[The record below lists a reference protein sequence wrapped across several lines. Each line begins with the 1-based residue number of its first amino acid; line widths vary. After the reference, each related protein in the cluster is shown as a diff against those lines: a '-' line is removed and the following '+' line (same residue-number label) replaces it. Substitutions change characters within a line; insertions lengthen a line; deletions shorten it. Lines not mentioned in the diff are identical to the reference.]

1 MSEALLFP
9 GQGAQYAG
17 MGQDWAEA
25 HPAARRTLDEANEA
39 LGFALTEAMWGPE
52 PSVDRTD
59 VAQPA
64 ILAVSAAIV
73 AVLEA
78 DHGLVRSEAPLAA
91 GLSLGEYTALWFAG
105 ALELGDALRLV
116 RLRGEAMQDASEAC
130 PSSMVSLMGA
140 TEESA
145 TALAELGSAHGIC
158 QVANLNSPSQIIVS
172 GELAALDAVEAA
184 AKDHGIRRAVRLSV
198 AGAFHSEVMRPA
210 AERLAQ
216 ALASVEVHSPA
227 IPVLSNVT
235 AAPVG
240 GPDEIRDL
248 LARQL
253 TAPVLWERSMRA
265 AGGLG
270 IKSFLEPGPGK
281 VLAGLMRK
289 IDPEAVVRSAATP
302 ADLSA

>member
-9 GQGAQYAG
+9 GQGAQYVG

-25 HPAARRTLDEANEA
+25 HPAARKVLEQADEA
-39 LGFALTEAMWGPE
+39 LGFSLTEAMWGADA
-52 PSVDRTD
+52 SVDRTD

-64 ILAVSAAIV
+64 ILAVSAAVI

-78 DHGLVRSEAPLAA
+78 DHGLVRTSAPLAA

-105 ALELGDALRLV
+105 ALDLGDALRLV
-116 RLRGEAMQDASEAC
+116 RLRGEAMQAASEAC
-130 PSSMVSLMGA
+130 PSGMVSLMGA
-140 TEESA
+140 TEDTA

-172 GELAALDAVEAA
+172 GELAALDAVEGA
-184 AKDHGIRRAVRLSV
+184 AKDHGCRRAVRLSV

-210 AERLAQ
+210 ADRLAA
-216 ALASVEVHSPA
+216 ALEGVEVRDPA
-227 IPVLSNVT
+227 IPVISNVT
-235 AAPVG
+235 ADVVG
-240 GPDEIRDL
+240 GAGEIRGL
-248 LARQL
+248 LAEQL
-253 TAPVLWERSMRA
+253 TAPVLWERSMRT
-265 AGGLG
+265 AGSRGV
-270 IKSFLEPGPGK
+270 STFLEPGPGK

-289 IDPEAVVRSAATP
+289 IAPEATVRSAATP